1 MMNIGQA
8 ADASGITAKM
18 IRHYESIGLIDPA
31 RRSEAGYRLYDS
43 KDLNTLR
50 FIRQSR
56 ALGFS
61 LSRIRTLLELWQN
74 RDRSSKE
81 VKALATEHIAE
92 LEQKIRELEAIKST
106 LSTLVKHC
114 HGDDR
119 PECPILEGLA
129 CHKNDINVS

>member
-1 MMNIGQA
+1 MMNIGQVA
-8 ADASGITAKM
+8 EASGISAKM
-18 IRHYESIGLIDPA
+18 IRHYEGIGLIDQA

-43 KDLNTLR
+43 NDLNTLR

-56 ALGFS
+56 TLGFS

-74 RDRSSKE
+74 RERSSKE
-81 VKALATEHIAE
+81 VKALAAEHIAE
-92 LEQKIRELEAIKST
+92 LEEKIRELEAIKKT

-129 CHKNDINVS
+129 CHKTDINV